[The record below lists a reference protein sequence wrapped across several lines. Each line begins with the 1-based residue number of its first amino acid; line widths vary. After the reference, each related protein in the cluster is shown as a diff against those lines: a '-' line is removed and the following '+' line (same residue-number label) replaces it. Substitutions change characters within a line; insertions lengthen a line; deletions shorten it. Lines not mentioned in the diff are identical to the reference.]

1 MKSLQLDSD
10 SVHEYRRL
18 QSFHIL
24 VRTTLGK
31 MADKDAYSKAV
42 KGKLSF
48 KGVKPV
54 KKTTKRKFND
64 DDDADGP
71 TIEKEVQSS
80 SGASS
85 NVKSSTSIE
94 NASADEIKILAGTG
108 RLTSSGTTILGH
120 GTLFMSELTH
130 GDAII
135 VSHPSTFL
143 DETKIVRMVLS
154 NMSISVSSAFSSDL
168 ISTASFRYIKAPKD
182 PSSSVEEGENK
193 PKVMS
198 GKGQQNSEEA
208 AFGEYVSQGKPY
220 TIIVMMHSIVAVTTK
235 HQTFAFS

>member
-1 MKSLQLDSD
+1 
-10 SVHEYRRL
+10 
-18 QSFHIL
+18 
-24 VRTTLGK
+24 

-54 KKTTKRKFND
+54 LKKSTKRKLN
-64 DDDADGP
+64 DDDADDP
-71 TIEKEVQSS
+71 TTEKEVQSS
-80 SGASS
+80 SG
-85 NVKSSTSIE
+85 KSSIIKASIE
-94 NASADEIKILAGTG
+94 NTSAEEIKILAGTG

-182 PSSSVEEGENK
+182 PSSSVEEGEGLNK
-193 PKVMS
+193 PKVMT

-208 AFGEYVSQGKPY
+208 AFGEYVSQG
-220 TIIVMMHSIVAVTTK
+220 TAMRELL
-235 HQTFAFS
+235 